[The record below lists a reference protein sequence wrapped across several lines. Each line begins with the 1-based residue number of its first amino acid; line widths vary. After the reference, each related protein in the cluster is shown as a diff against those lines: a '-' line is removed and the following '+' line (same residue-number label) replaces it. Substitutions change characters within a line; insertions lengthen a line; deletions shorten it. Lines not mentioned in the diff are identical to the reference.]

1 VGPHV
6 DLVDA
11 GVSLG
16 GHPVLRHLT
25 LQVSPREIVGVAGP
39 NGSGKTTL
47 LRLLATLVA
56 PDGGEGSVL
65 GARLGTPEVYPVRRS
80 IGLLSHIPAV
90 IGELTIAENLE
101 HVTRLAGEDPGR
113 ITAALRVVGLD
124 GAADRRGEDCSF
136 GMLRRTEAA
145 RLLITRPRL
154 LLLDEA
160 FSGLDTEA
168 RDLIDALIART
179 NEDGGATVIVSH
191 DAAHLRER
199 ADRVLTLEGGRLE
212 VRA

>member
-1 VGPHV
+1 MTPHV
-6 DLVDA
+6 DLVDT

-16 GHPVLRHLT
+16 GRPVLRHLA
-25 LQVSPREIVGVAGP
+25 LQVSPGEIVGVAGP

-56 PDGGEGSVL
+56 PDEGEGVVL
-65 GARLGTPEVYPVRRS
+65 GARLGTSDVYAVRRR
-80 IGLLSHIPAV
+80 IGLLSHVPAV

-145 RLLITRPRL
+145 RILITRPHL

-160 FSGLDTEA
+160 YSGLDADA
-168 RDLIDALIART
+168 RDLIDALITRT
-179 NEDGGATVIVSH
+179 NGDGGATVIVSH
-191 DAAHLRER
+191 DGAQLQDR
-199 ADRVLTLEGGRLE
+199 AGRVLILDGGRLE